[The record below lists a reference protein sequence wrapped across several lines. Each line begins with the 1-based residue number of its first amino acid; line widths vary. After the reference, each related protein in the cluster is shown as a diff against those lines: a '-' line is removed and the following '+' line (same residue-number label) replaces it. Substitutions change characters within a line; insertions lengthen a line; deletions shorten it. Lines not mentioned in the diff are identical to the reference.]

1 MPGPTRPL
9 PITEPRKLAAA
20 LKRLDERERRVLEL
34 RYGLRGERQHMLAE
48 VGRLLGVS
56 RERARQL
63 ETKALAR
70 LGTQGGAPPTRH
82 QPVEHPAFLKSFVR
96 PGTLFSLQ
104 SGPAH
109 GYELRKRL
117 RARGFGELDYRF
129 LRTLEGEGVVR
140 SSWEKGGG
148 DGPERRVYRL
158 TSKGIRQLRED
169 ADAIGQVVAALARF
183 IGDYHE
189 VAARLGPADEETR
202 AGSARPG
209 ASGDGMRRG
218 ATPQRG

>member
-20 LKRLDERERRVLEL
+20 LGRLDERERRVLEL
-34 RYGLRGERQHMLAE
+34 RYGLRGEHQHVLAD
-48 VGRLLGVS
+48 VGRVLGVS

-63 ETKALAR
+63 ETRALAK
-70 LGTQGGAPPTRH
+70 LGAPPTRR
-82 QPVEHPAFLKSFVR
+82 QAVEHPAFLKSFVR

-129 LRTLEGEGVVR
+129 LRTLEREGVVR